1 MKISHRPYCTGFY
14 FGNEPGQD
22 TVRGGYLRE
31 YEVAAVCEGYENG
44 MLHLSQRNRFFAGE
58 TLEVLQP
65 GCEPFSVTL
74 DKLYDENM
82 EPISAAPH
90 ATMRVLAPCSR
101 PIETGAYLRRKTT

>member
-1 MKISHRPYCTGFY
+1 M
-14 FGNEPGQD
+14 
-22 TVRGGYLRE
+22 RE

-44 MLHLSQRNRFFAGE
+44 MLRLSQRNRFFAGE

-65 GCEPFSVTL
+65 GSEPFTVTL

-90 ATMRVLAPCSR
+90 ATMRVLAPCNR
-101 PIETGAYLRRKTT
+101 PIEAGAYLRRKTT